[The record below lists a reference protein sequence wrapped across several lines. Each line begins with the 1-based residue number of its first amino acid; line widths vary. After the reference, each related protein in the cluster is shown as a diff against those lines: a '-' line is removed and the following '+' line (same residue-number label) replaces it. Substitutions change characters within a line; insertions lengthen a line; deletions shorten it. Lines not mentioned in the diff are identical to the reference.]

1 MANMRE
7 SNKFHEET
15 FKVRNIIC
23 ERELKHLRYI
33 EYEDMKELIG
43 IFHEVN
49 QPSKKSIG
57 EIKIDVDC
65 SEALK
70 GLKAVT
76 REAKKATAALKEL
89 EEQHAKMNVQVQID
103 CGSKGIAKELF
114 EQMQRA
120 RARGASI

>member
-1 MANMRE
+1 MADMRE
-7 SNKFHEET
+7 SNGTRIPQEGNGP
-15 FKVRNIIC
+15 R
-23 ERELKHLRYI
+23 
-33 EYEDMKELIG
+33 IG
-43 IFHEVN
+43 DTKPPRSV
-49 QPSKKSIG
+49 G
-57 EIKIDVDC
+57 ALTVEIDC
-65 SEALK
+65 SDALK

-89 EEQHAKMNVQVQID
+89 EEQQAKMNVQVQID